1 MKAEKIEKIYATSTE
16 KVVAIT
22 DFSYTFKK
30 GNFYAIMGHSGSG
43 KSTLLRII
51 GLMDQMTSGS
61 LDIDGENVVNLN
73 DNIASEIRKEKIGF
87 VFQDYFLDKNLMA
100 VENVILPMLINKKIK
115 KHERIKRATELLKMV
130 GLEDKMHS
138 YPKELSGG
146 EQQRVCLAR
155 ALANNPDY
163 ILCDE
168 PTGNLDEENEKKILT
183 ILKNLSNQGKCLI
196 VVSHSNNIKKY
207 ADDIINLK
215 GGKMVS

>member
-16 KVVAIT
+16 KVIAIT

-61 LDIDGENVVNLN
+61 LEIDGENVVNLN
-73 DNIASEIRKEKIGF
+73 DTTASEIRKEKIGF
-87 VFQDYFLDKNLMA
+87 VFQDYFLDKNLRA
-100 VENVILPMLINKKIK
+100 IENVILRMLINKKIK
-115 KHERIKRATELLKMV
+115 KDERIKRATELLKMV
-130 GLEDKMHS
+130 GLEDKINS

-183 ILKNLSNQGKCLI
+183 MLKNLSNQRKCII

-215 GGKMVS
+215 GGKLVS

>member
-16 KVVAIT
+16 KVIAIT

-61 LDIDGENVVNLN
+61 LEIDGENVVNLN
-73 DNIASEIRKEKIGF
+73 DTTASEIRKEKIGF
-87 VFQDYFLDKNLMA
+87 VFQDYFLDKNLRA
-100 VENVILPMLINKKIK
+100 IKKIK
-115 KHERIKRATELLKMV
+115 KDERIKRATELLKMV
-130 GLEDKMHS
+130 GLEDKINS

-183 ILKNLSNQGKCLI
+183 MLKNLSNQRKCII

-215 GGKMVS
+215 GGKLVS

>member
-16 KVVAIT
+16 KVIAIT
-22 DFSYTFKK
+22 DFSYAFKK

-61 LDIDGENVVNLN
+61 LEIDGENVVNLN
-73 DNIASEIRKEKIGF
+73 DTTASEIRKEKIGF
-87 VFQDYFLDKNLMA
+87 VFQDYFLDKNLRA
-100 VENVILPMLINKKIK
+100 IENVILPMLINKKIK
-115 KHERIKRATELLKMV
+115 KDERIKRATKLLKMV
-130 GLEDKMHS
+130 GLEDKINS

-183 ILKNLSNQGKCLI
+183 MLKNLSNQRKCII

-215 GGKMVS
+215 GGKLVS

>member
-16 KVVAIT
+16 KVIAIT

-61 LDIDGENVVNLN
+61 LEIDGENVVNLN
-73 DNIASEIRKEKIGF
+73 DTTASEIRKEKIGF
-87 VFQDYFLDKNLMA
+87 VFQDYFLDKNLRA
-100 VENVILPMLINKKIK
+100 IENVILPMLINKKIK
-115 KHERIKRATELLKMV
+115 KDERIKRATELLKMV
-130 GLEDKMHS
+130 GLEDKINS

-183 ILKNLSNQGKCLI
+183 MLKNLSNQRKCII
-196 VVSHSNNIKKY
+196 VFSHRKKKKKY

-215 GGKMVS
+215 GGKLVS

>member
-16 KVVAIT
+16 KVIAIT

-61 LDIDGENVVNLN
+61 LEIDGENVVNLN
-73 DNIASEIRKEKIGF
+73 DTTASEIRKEKIGF
-87 VFQDYFLDKNLMA
+87 VFQDYFLDKNLRA
-100 VENVILPMLINKKIK
+100 IENVILPMLINKKIK
-115 KHERIKRATELLKMV
+115 KDERIKRATKLLKMV
-130 GLEDKMHS
+130 GLEDKINS

-183 ILKNLSNQGKCLI
+183 MLKNLSNQRKCII

-215 GGKMVS
+215 GGKLVS

>member
-16 KVVAIT
+16 KVIAIT

-30 GNFYAIMGHSGSG
+30 SNFYAIMGHSGSG

-61 LDIDGENVVNLN
+61 LEID
-73 DNIASEIRKEKIGF
+73 EKIGF
-87 VFQDYFLDKNLMA
+87 VFQDYFLDKNLRA
-100 VENVILPMLINKKIK
+100 IENVILPMLINKKIK
-115 KHERIKRATELLKMV
+115 KDERIKRATELLKMV
-130 GLEDKMHS
+130 GLEDKINS

-183 ILKNLSNQGKCLI
+183 MLKNLSNQRKCII

-215 GGKMVS
+215 GGKLVS